1 MGHIVMFV
9 KKCLCSVHL
18 YILLDV
24 VRIMYRDL
32 GYVFFFVERGTC
44 R

>member
-9 KKCLCSVHL
+9 KSVYVVYIL

-24 VRIMYRDL
+24 VWMMYRDL
-32 GYVFFFVERGTC
+32 GYFF
-44 R
+44 